1 MREHL
6 GFLKA
11 SSAVVKIAAWI
22 FLFMAVVGGAGA
34 MLKISIWMG
43 LAVFAAYTFM
53 FFFLFLIAKIA
64 DLLIKIIN
72 EIHEIKKELREGAKE
87 KEFDQ
92 LGTLLHGYSALQ
104 KVLKKVK

>member
-6 GFLKA
+6 GFLKT

-22 FLFMAVVGGAGA
+22 FLLLVLLGGV
-34 MLKISIWMG
+34 SITLGLVPPNPRWMG
-43 LAVFAAYTFM
+43 LVILAIYAFL

-72 EIHEIKKELREGAKE
+72 EIKKE
-87 KEFDQ
+87 
-92 LGTLLHGYSALQ
+92 
-104 KVLKKVK
+104 

>member
-6 GFLKA
+6 GFLKT

-22 FLFMAVVGGAGA
+22 FLFLGLIGGV
-34 MLKISIWMG
+34 SIVLGLAPGNPRWMG
-43 LAVFAAYTFM
+43 LVILAIYAFL

-72 EIHEIKKELREGAKE
+72 EIKKE
-87 KEFDQ
+87 
-92 LGTLLHGYSALQ
+92 
-104 KVLKKVK
+104 